1 MYTIKQFN
9 MQMNILNDWKFQR
22 LLPPPLF
29 YFQKDG
35 CHQDGYIY
43 NSRLSLCWKPFS
55 QKVNYIEALQ
65 TCLRDRGRL
74 LRVFSFPIWEYLKTE
89 LGESLKERHVKLIYG
104 NEEKKLVISIYRK
117 TRFSISKIILQCFFN
132 MYYYI
137 YVCWRSP
144 KNCI

>member
-1 MYTIKQFN
+1 MIESFN
-9 MQMNILNDWKFQR
+9 DYY
-22 LLPPPLF
+22 PPLF

-104 NEEKKLVISIYRK
+104 NEEKNWLFLFIEKQGFQYLK
-117 TRFSISKIILQCFFN
+117 
-132 MYYYI
+132 
-137 YVCWRSP
+137 
-144 KNCI
+144 